1 MLEIHNENISENNKQ
16 KTQDNKIEKNPNF
29 KFDSYIFYLSTNKKQ
44 IEEIFVSYNNNS
56 LYIIG
61 IDGKEHNILLIF
73 HSIDNLNFKKIL
85 TIKDDKE
92 TIGVIRYFY
101 NPQDNSEYLVSA
113 HRGGNIFIY
122 DIVNNFKKKYIINVN
137 DYYDDCL
144 LFFANN
150 VIKNNY
156 IYISS
161 CERMGGWGDYNIIKE
176 YSLDNK
182 YIRTLEEP
190 EEKNI
195 KELVHLLFWHDKI
208 NDKYFIITITARII
222 SINNL
227 LDGKIYTTYE
237 NFINK
242 LFISIRPRNGG
253 YGFIYKDKYLITSYG
268 DMLKIWDLYNKNLY
282 KNIKIFIDFAFIVNW
297 NNNYTIALSL
307 NDSFYKDNY
316 SKYEIIDIEQ
326 GKIITIIKR
335 KEEKT
340 IRFAKVLYHPIY
352 GESFIIADES
362 FKGIQLFSSVKIQNI
377 NFEKEEDNLSYS
389 EEDKNEIKAE
399 QKI

>member
-1 MLEIHNENISENNKQ
+1 M
-16 KTQDNKIEKNPNF
+16 
-29 KFDSYIFYLSTNKKQ
+29 
-44 IEEIFVSYNNNS
+44 
-56 LYIIG
+56 
-61 IDGKEHNILLIF
+61 

-92 TIGVIRYFY
+92 TISLIRYFY
-101 NPQDNSEYLVSA
+101 NPQNNSEYLVSG
-113 HRGGNIFIY
+113 HRVTGNIFIY

-144 LFFANN
+144 LFFSNN

-161 CERMGGWGDYNIIKE
+161 CEHMGGWGDYNVIKE

-182 YIRTLEEP
+182 YIKTLEEP
-190 EEKNI
+190 KEKNI

-237 NFINK
+237 NFVNK
-242 LFISIRPRNGG
+242 FFISIKPRKGG

-268 DMLKIWDLYNKNLY
+268 DMLNIWDLYNKNLY
-282 KNIKIFIDFAFIVNW
+282 KNIKIFIDFAFIVN
-297 NNNYTIALSL
+297 
-307 NDSFYKDNY
+307 
-316 SKYEIIDIEQ
+316 
-326 GKIITIIKR
+326 
-335 KEEKT
+335 
-340 IRFAKVLYHPIY
+340 
-352 GESFIIADES
+352 
-362 FKGIQLFSSVKIQNI
+362 
-377 NFEKEEDNLSYS
+377 
-389 EEDKNEIKAE
+389 
-399 QKI
+399 